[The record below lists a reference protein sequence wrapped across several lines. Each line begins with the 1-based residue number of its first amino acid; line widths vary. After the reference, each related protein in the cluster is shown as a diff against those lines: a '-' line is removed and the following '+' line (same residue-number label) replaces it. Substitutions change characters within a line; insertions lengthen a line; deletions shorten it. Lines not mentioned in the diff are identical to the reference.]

1 MRLELRILAAG
12 ILLLVAIAASCQQ
25 QAAANAGIS
34 QAGIVMAC
42 ALRVE
47 HVMEKRSFSFQV
59 AEGNERAQVEVHGS
73 FTAAEVERLIGEL
86 SAIRAAMSPQVPT
99 TPPMTRCPEDA
110 AAARAGGDPCV
121 QVAVMRDGLTRF
133 WVRHAGLGWFGF
145 NLPVDRASTLAN
157 YILGVTNRNE
167 LVADAF
173 RAKRRKSDLS
183 H

>member
-1 MRLELRILAAG
+1 MRLEIRLLAVG

-25 QAAANAGIS
+25 QAAAHARIS

-47 HVMEKRSFSFQV
+47 HVMEKRCFSFQV

-86 SAIRAAMSPQVPT
+86 SAVRAAMSPQVPAS
-99 TPPMTRCPEDA
+99 PPARCPEDA
-110 AAARAGGDPCV
+110 AAVRAGGDPCV

-157 YILGVTNRNE
+157 YILGVTHRNE